1 MQTKVVCKCVSKKES
16 ANTYQGNTKE
26 HPKAFV
32 IELQVPY
39 DPTSVYY
46 AMSGGTNL
54 FLNTINQDAAEMFII
69 GGDYDI
75 FISPSQPEKE

>member
-1 MQTKVVCKCVSKKES
+1 MSKKES
-16 ANTYQGNTKE
+16 ANTYQGDVKV

-39 DPTSVYY
+39 DPTSIYY

-54 FLNTINQDAAEMFII
+54 FLNTINQDAAEMFQI
-69 GGDYDI
+69 GKDYNI
-75 FISPSQPEKE
+75 LISPSEPNQSL